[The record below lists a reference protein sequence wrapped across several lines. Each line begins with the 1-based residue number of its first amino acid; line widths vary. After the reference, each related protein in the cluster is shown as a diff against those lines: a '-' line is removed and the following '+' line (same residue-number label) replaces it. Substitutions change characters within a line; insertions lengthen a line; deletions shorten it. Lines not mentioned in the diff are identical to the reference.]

1 MSQIPEDRRKI
12 YHDVKSDIEG
22 RTVELTEE
30 QVERIYEAERAKRI
44 KEGKEL
50 GGSTAGGGSDGCAVA
65 LGIILLV
72 IILALVIMFSTGTL
86 RINHNEAN
94 QTGSP
99 TATDTRLD
107 RPDNSTHN

>member
-1 MSQIPEDRRKI
+1 MSQTPEDRRKT

-30 QVERIYEAERAKRI
+30 QVEKIYEAERAKRI

-50 GGSTAGGGSDGCAVA
+50 GGATAGGGTDGCSFA

-72 IILALVIMFSTGTL
+72 IVVALVIMFSTGTL
-86 RINHNEAN
+86 RMNQNEAN
-94 QTGSP
+94 QSASP
-99 TATDTRLD
+99 TAIDTQQA